1 MRWNKKILEITKKC
15 ESKSDKDEFCEE
27 RDEDAMHIEDFPQSI
42 GNARVPNII
51 MLGKTGAGK
60 SFFGSGLFGAEDPDK
75 GRPQVYQKFLI
86 IILFRGFSNE

>member
-1 MRWNKKILEITKKC
+1 
-15 ESKSDKDEFCEE
+15 
-27 RDEDAMHIEDFPQSI
+27 MHIEDFPQSI
-42 GNARVPNII
+42 DNFRVPNII

-75 GRPQVYQKFLI
+75 GRSQVYQNFLI